1 MSGNPVGALR
11 VTSPL
16 DSVGDATR
24 DNWLL
29 LAGLA
34 VAVLVVVLLV
44 STLLAR
50 SFTRPL
56 AELDA
61 GAARL
66 GEGDLSARVKVPDDP
81 PELNGLA
88 RSFNRTAERLEKLV
102 SSQQAFVADASHQL
116 RTPLA
121 ALSLRLENLE
131 AEDPE
136 FRVDDLDGARH
147 EVQRL
152 ARLVDALLMLARAED
167 GPVPSA
173 PIDVASLVAG
183 RCEAWRVAADGV
195 NVRLVADVDA
205 PPVRS
210 VPGRLEQ
217 VLDNLISNAL
227 DVAPP
232 GSEIVVAAHREDD
245 EVRLEVRDAGPGMT
259 AEQRA
264 RAFDRFWRGAAP
276 SSSGGFGLGLAIV
289 GRLVTA
295 DGGSVELAEAPEG
308 GLAVVLR
315 LPAADTSVP
324 AAV

>member
-1 MSGNPVGALR
+1 MM
-11 VTSPL
+11 
-16 DSVGDATR
+16 GD
-24 DNWLL
+24 
-29 LAGLA
+29 
-34 VAVLVVVLLV
+34 
-44 STLLAR
+44 
-50 SFTRPL
+50 
-56 AELDA
+56 
-61 GAARL
+61 
-66 GEGDLSARVKVPDDP
+66 
-81 PELNGLA
+81 
-88 RSFNRTAERLEKLV
+88 
-102 SSQQAFVADASHQL
+102 
-116 RTPLA
+116 
-121 ALSLRLENLE
+121 
-131 AEDPE
+131 
-136 FRVDDLDGARH
+136 
-147 EVQRL
+147 
-152 ARLVDALLMLARAED
+152 
-167 GPVPSA
+167 PVPSA

-232 GSEIVVAAHREDD
+232 GSEIVVAAHRQDD

-264 RAFDRFWRGAAP
+264 RAFDRFWRAAAP

-324 AAV
+324 ARSEAPV